1 MEKSVGE
8 SLMKRMIGMSPAGSL
23 KTWIFNFNNINDFN
37 LDVNKQI
44 KMNDKTFTIKDSNEN
59 VQIKEKSVT

>member
-1 MEKSVGE
+1 
-8 SLMKRMIGMSPAGSL
+8 MKRMIGMSPAGSL